1 MGDSRRVTLSLGEI
15 YTGWVPKKKEPPVS
29 LMDSSSTSPE
39 AMPQSSGNR
48 AQSEAE
54 LTDYKL
60 QNSFFKQAVKYI
72 PPLLLLFYRNKPLP
86 RELQVH

>member
-1 MGDSRRVTLSLGEI
+1 MSA
-15 YTGWVPKKKEPPVS
+15 KKKEPPVN

-48 AQSEAE
+48 TQSEAE

-72 PPLLLLFYRNKPLP
+72 PPPLLFYCNKPLP

>member
-1 MGDSRRVTLSLGEI
+1 
-15 YTGWVPKKKEPPVS
+15 
-29 LMDSSSTSPE
+29 MDSSSTSPE

-72 PPLLLLFYRNKPLP
+72 PPSSSPILP
-86 RELQVH
+86 Q